1 MSKALWPLLVR
12 FFKFGVVGGSGVV
25 VNLGLYALL
34 TRACG
39 LFDTLFER
47 GLSYAVSV
55 EISIITN
62 FLLNDAWTFA
72 DRRESVLWRH
82 RFLRFHLVSA
92 VGFGVNWG
100 VFTGLN
106 WLMLEGSLSF
116 LGDVTVAGKT
126 FNVDDMLAACVGI
139 VAATMWN
146 FFGNLLWT
154 WRK

>member
-62 FLLNDAWTFA
+62 FTLS
-72 DRRESVLWRH
+72 RR
-82 RFLRFHLVSA
+82 SA
-92 VGFGVNWG
+92 KVHA
-100 VFTGLN
+100 
-106 WLMLEGSLSF
+106 SLS
-116 LGDVTVAGKT
+116 
-126 FNVDDMLAACVGI
+126 
-139 VAATMWN
+139 
-146 FFGNLLWT
+146 
-154 WRK
+154 RKLVMMEISTDTA